1 MTTDEKLA
9 LIRRY
14 YDGCSS
20 GDVELMTDTLA
31 PDVVHYF
38 LAPNPGSRPVA
49 GAEQLAQYWRKVQR
63 MFDARWV
70 VDLIVAEDD
79 QAIIEWPLYW
89 TPPDREKRV
98 ATRGAESYVFRDGR
112 IAEIRAFYQQR
123 PDRSTQLEGFD
134 YAARGYSRLG
144 FEESA
149 VHPLCDR
156 AAR

>member
-20 GDVELMTDTLA
+20 GDVELMIDTLA

-38 LAPNPGSRPVA
+38 LAPNPGSKPVA
-49 GAEQLAQYWRKVQR
+49 GSENLARYWRKVQR
-63 MFDARWV
+63 MFDSRWV
-70 VDLIVAEDD
+70 VDLIVGERDE
-79 QAIIEWPLYW
+79 AIIEWTLYW
-89 TPPDREKRV
+89 TPEESGQRV

-123 PDRSTQLEGFD
+123 PDRSTELEGFD
-134 YAARGYSRLG
+134 YAGRRYSRLG
-144 FEESA
+144 DEGSD
-149 VHPLCDR
+149 VHPVFG

>member
-9 LIRRY
+9 VVRRY
-14 YDGCSS
+14 YDGCST
-20 GDVELMTDTLA
+20 GDVDLMVDTLA

-49 GAEQLAQYWRKVQR
+49 GADRLARYWRKVQA

-70 VDLIVAEDD
+70 VDLIVGEHDL
-79 QAIIEWPLYW
+79 AIIEWTLYW
-89 TPPDREKRV
+89 TPEETGDRV

-123 PDRSTQLEGFD
+123 PDRSTELDGFD
-134 YAARGYSRLG
+134 YVARGYSRLG
-144 FEESA
+144 AEESDL
-149 VHPLCDR
+149 HPR
-156 AAR
+156 SGAAR